1 MDQIIL
7 QGLDFSNFF
16 KEKNLNNIG
25 FLPLNDGDHLTLNYD
40 NNIIKLNNYDNTD
53 VINGNGDYAIS
64 NSLLL
69 EAICLTFLNK
79 LNTTHFPNILNSFLC
94 KNKLCIEQDYKT
106 LSLPLDEIVLDDK
119 KKDIILFQLLYALY
133 ESSSIDFS
141 HNNITKQNISIESVP
156 SMEVEY
162 IIKGKIIKLFNYGI
176 NVKFNNFKH
185 SRITVYE
192 TYIFNENDRKKKY
205 PKEYDVPFFP
215 SKDLYDIIKLD
226 ILSDEMKNKIEN
238 KNILNKIDNGIS
250 SYEILSILF
259 EISEKTSQS
268 TIINKTSNECK
279 TLSNKDDILY
289 SVANMTEDIKNI
301 NEKLLYLLT
310 NNYNRLAYKLII
322 FYPTSVD
329 ENINYREYTKNI
341 KLLNL
346 IYNTYNNYLNLD
358 NKDNIYDPI
367 MLKYYSK
374 KEWLDINDNIIINS
388 NKHNYGTNKKY
399 FNMIPRNNLINE
411 VIFDNY
417 KINYLKTFKN
427 KQYIDLNKYGINAII
442 NYQLFKIFLESKQYE
457 LNLADDNEN
466 IDGINYEFLINSYQ
480 SKGYKF
486 LNAFTENQ
494 IIDLTNYTY
503 QWDNFINGYLRN
515 GENYFNSNEFHS
527 YYTRIDLDI
536 NIAKD
541 KIIQAI
547 KNIDDAFLI
556 APILEEE
563 IVLYRGTKDCFL
575 YDGINLGFIST
586 TILNNI
592 AHRFKETKGCIYEM
606 HISPGIPYIQMDK
619 FSKYPVEK
627 EILLPRNLIVTK
639 RDQIGKNYI
648 VDINLSSDNQFN
660 YYLENKKYN
669 IKTIKNYSDT
679 FSFNHCYK
687 NKMIGNEII
696 DEISGNITTDSIN
709 FNGMCYSI
717 TTLLKLLYRVIS
729 INLTNNTLV
738 HYFADP
744 FTRIR
749 FSTDIIKRLIARIID
764 EPTLIYYNDSSL
776 TTDNFEEELYY
787 FFIKD
792 GNLEIIKFLND
803 VWKVPII
810 DNFAV
815 NISVNAGY
823 FDIFYYFME
832 NGNILSEI
840 IFNSIITNDRVKC
853 FDYLNNQVDFLSQ
866 FDLVKSIITVSLDK
880 YSIDIINYII
890 DKNIDL
896 SKYSKFFV
904 ICGIVNNDLNL
915 INYALQNGYN
925 LNDIDIFRI
934 DVVVAIENIKI
945 IKFLIDNGYNINLIS
960 TDAITSLLDDRKYS
974 TVKFLIDNGYNI
986 NFLPKDKFKK
996 FKEIIYFLKKN
1007 GYVF

>member
-25 FLPLNDGDHLTLNYD
+25 SLPLNDGDNLILNYD
-40 NNIIKLNNYDNTD
+40 NNIIKLNNYNNIDI
-53 VINGNGDYAIS
+53 INENGDYAIS
-64 NSLLL
+64 NNLLL

-79 LNTTHFPNILNSFLC
+79 LNTTHFPNILDSFLC

-106 LSLPLDEIVLDDK
+106 LSLPLYEITLDDK
-119 KKDIILFQLLYALY
+119 KKDIVLFQLLYALY
-133 ESSSIDFS
+133 ESSSIEFS
-141 HNNITKQNISIESVP
+141 HNNITKENILIESVP

-176 NVKFNNFKH
+176 NVKFSNFKH
-185 SRITVYE
+185 SRITIYE

-205 PKEYDVPFFP
+205 PKEYDVPFFA

-226 ILSDEMKNKIEN
+226 ILSDEIKNKIEN
-238 KNILNKIDNGIS
+238 ILDLIDNGMS

-259 EISEKTSQS
+259 DISEKTTQS
-268 TIINKTSNECK
+268 TIINKTSNEYK
-279 TLSNKDDILY
+279 NLPNKDDILY
-289 SVANMTEDIKNI
+289 LIANITTDITNV

-322 FYPTSVD
+322 FYPSSVD
-329 ENINYREYTKNI
+329 ENINYREHTKNI

-346 IYNTYNNYLNLD
+346 IYNTYNNYYILNL

-374 KEWLDINDNIIINS
+374 KEWLDINDNIIINI
-388 NKHNYGTNKKY
+388 NNHNYGTNKKY
-399 FNMIPRNNLINE
+399 FNMIQRNNLINE
-411 VIFDNY
+411 VILDNH

-442 NYQLFKIFLESKQYE
+442 NYHLFKKFLESKQYE
-457 LNLADDNEN
+457 LNLIDDNEN
-466 IDGINYEFLINSYQ
+466 IDGINYEYLTNSYQ
-480 SKGYKF
+480 SKGYKI

-494 IIDLTNYTY
+494 IVDLTNYTY

-515 GENYFNSNEFHS
+515 GENYFNSDNFH
-527 YYTRIDLDI
+527 YYYKKIDSDI
-536 NIAKD
+536 NIVKK

-547 KNIDDAFLI
+547 KNIDDSFLI
-556 APILEEE
+556 APILGEE

-575 YDGINLGFIST
+575 YDGINTGFIST

-592 AHRFKETKGCIYEM
+592 AHKFKETKGCIYEM
-606 HISPGIPYIQMDK
+606 HISPGIPYIQMEK
-619 FSKYPVEK
+619 FSKFPEEK

-660 YYLENKKYN
+660 YYLDNKKYN
-669 IKTIKNYSDT
+669 IKTIKNYNDT
-679 FSFNHCYK
+679 FLFNRCYK
-687 NKMIGNEII
+687 NKIIDGDVI
-696 DEISGNITTDSIN
+696 DEISGNITSDAIN
-709 FNGMCYSI
+709 FNGMCYNI
-717 TTLLKLLYRVIS
+717 TTLLKLLYKVIS
-729 INLTNNTLV
+729 INLKNNTLI
-738 HYFADP
+738 HYFSDP

-764 EPTLIYYNDSSL
+764 EPSLIYYNDLSL
-776 TTDNFEEELYY
+776 TKDNFEEELYY

-792 GNLEIIKFLND
+792 GNLEIIKFLNE

-810 DNFAV
+810 DDFAV
-815 NISVNAGY
+815 DISVNAGY
-823 FDIFYYFME
+823 FNIFYYFME
-832 NGNILSEI
+832 NGNVLSEK
-840 IFNSIITNDRVKC
+840 IFNSIIIKDRVEC

-866 FDLVKSIITVSLDK
+866 SDLVENITIISLEK
-880 YSIDIINYII
+880 YSIGIINYII
-890 DKNIDL
+890 DRNIDL
-896 SKYSKFFV
+896 SKYNKFFV
-904 ICGIVNNDLNL
+904 ICGIINNDLNL
-915 INYALQNGYN
+915 INYALKNGYN
-925 LNDIDIFRI
+925 LNNIDIFRI
-934 DVVVAIENIKI
+934 DVAVQIENIKI

-960 TDAITSLLDDRKYS
+960 TDAIVSLLDKNKYS

-986 NFLPKDKFKK
+986 NLLSKDKFKK
-996 FKEIIYFLKKN
+996 FKETIYFLKKN
-1007 GYVF
+1007 GYIF